1 MQNITEQRI
10 KKWKDKL
17 IDLSKRNR
25 LLNFKTTRVTTV
37 QVVNE
42 LPPEIFKKLVLE
54 IKTMQFLPAPDV
66 KPLPEESASVPAE
79 FNTYS
84 SAAIKEHHSDT
95 FLQTGLPA
103 DQLDKNLLKI
113 YSKASSVMEEQGYN
127 VLFLTIGCLDWTDA
141 SDPQVVL
148 KAPFILVPVELS
160 RKSVKSPFKL
170 DYTEEP
176 PIINP
181 ALIQKLQNDFRITV
195 NQLEEDF
202 EELDV
207 QKLFVD
213 LQNLTG
219 QFKDWRLTNEIYLSL
234 FSFDKF
240 LMYKDIE
247 KHAAH
252 LTNNPV
258 IKSICGDQTSRQAPA
273 QDFLC
278 NNETLRKNL
287 SPLKTFQVLDADSS
301 QQIAILAAKNNCSF
315 VIEGPPGTGKSQT
328 ISNIIS
334 ESLAAGKKVLF
345 VSEKMAAL
353 EVVKSRLEKSG
364 LGDFCLELHSKNTNK
379 AQVIKELAKT
389 LDLKKNPDHAND
401 DDLAKLELAGREL
414 DAYVNALHA
423 PFEKFAMS
431 PFQAFGFI
439 LSHRGIQDLKI
450 LFKDTRNWDK
460 DRFNL
465 ACDLLGEFSRN
476 LVETG
481 NPASHPWMG
490 SCLTELDYEKKLR
503 LTETLDALNEKPGVI
518 KEAADKLA
526 ESCLSN
532 GPLTLSAVDDTLDA
546 AGLILSFPGAPKPV
560 LENPKWNS
568 LAPETADVISIVK
581 EFESLKSQLSTKYNF
596 DIINLDITGVLERHS
611 LYYSSIVRFFRP
623 SFWRDRG
630 VIKKHLKSADYR
642 PDYEQLLKDLDALN
656 KASQLAGKIDA
667 FSTTGAELFG
677 TAWQGRNTSGA
688 AIDNFANW
696 MVKFRGHINRKTFKS
711 GPEIA
716 GAFAN
721 NALNI
726 TGIKSFA
733 DSLSVELS
741 AFKNNLNRLKES
753 AVIQNEET
761 VFGTKMP
768 AAPWDVLTGKIAAM
782 RNSLNLL
789 DAWARYQHSLKECT
803 RIGLDNFIAKVLSAS
818 VPNEKITDSFRCQ
831 FLRSW
836 LDMVYAAR
844 PELKN
849 FYGENFEALIDKFR
863 ELDRAQ
869 IELARIRLRHRL
881 SGRVDAS
888 IAPSANSELGILMR
902 ETRKSRRHMPIR
914 KLFEQIPGLITDL
927 KPCMMMSPL
936 TVAQF
941 LNPELYCFDIVIF
954 DEASQIP
961 PEDGVGSVIRG
972 RQLIIAGDSKQLPPT
987 SFFQREVLTSEDKD
1001 DDAIDALPEDLES
1014 ILDECAAGGFPRLM
1028 LKWHYRSRHESL
1040 IAFSNRNFYEDKLFT
1055 FPNAEEGS
1063 KELGV
1068 KMRFNPGTYYDRG
1081 GSGMNADE
1089 AREVAKAALEHF
1101 RNHPDLT
1108 LGVGTFSIRQ
1118 KESIEDEVEKLLRQD
1133 NSLEEFFARDKQEHF
1148 FVKNLESIQGD
1159 ERDVIFIS
1167 VGYAKDKQGKLS
1179 MNFGPINQEG
1189 GARRLN
1195 VLITRARKRVEI
1207 FSSIRGADFDLSKT
1221 ASPGVH
1227 LLKSYL
1233 DFAEMGKSVLIRE
1246 NKASRDEQS
1255 LFEES
1260 IAAAFAEKGIDCK
1273 RQIGYSDYKIDFALE
1288 DEKAPGK
1295 YLLGIECDGAGYG
1308 ACATVR
1314 DRDRLRPDV
1323 LRNMNWQI
1331 YKIWSA
1337 DWYRDPGRELEK
1349 LSAAID
1355 RAKRGE
1361 YTGNVKRPAGS
1372 GKFEIRYAKAAPS
1385 ARNAGAAKPYAVLP
1399 IRNEYV
1405 TEKFYEESN
1414 FGKVCEVFRKVVEYE
1429 GPIHADEAEK
1439 RLIKHWAIGSIRDRI
1454 REILDKAEAYCV
1466 RNGMVKKSGDFY
1478 WPIEMKA
1485 LQARDR
1491 AELSGSAKAI
1501 EMVAPEEIYEAAVV
1515 VLKTQYGMPAED
1527 LALQTAKLLGFDR
1540 ANGGAGSYI
1549 MDSIR
1554 ACAEKDGRV
1563 AEKNGRCIFTQKKK

>member
-37 QVVNE
+37 KVVNE
-42 LPPEIFKKLVLE
+42 LPPEIFKKLALE

-66 KPLPEESASVPAE
+66 SARPEESASVPAV
-79 FNTYS
+79 FNSYS
-84 SAAIKEHHSDT
+84 SADVKEQHSDT
-95 FLQTGLPA
+95 LLQTDLPA

-141 SDPQVVL
+141 SDPQSML

-181 ALIQKLQNDFRITV
+181 ALIQKLQNDYRITV

-213 LQNLTG
+213 LQKQTE

-247 KHAAH
+247 KYAVH
-252 LTNNPV
+252 LTNNRV
-258 IKSICGDQTSRQAPA
+258 IKSICGEQTSQQAPA

-278 NNETLRKNL
+278 NNENLRKNL
-287 SPLKTFQVLDADSS
+287 NPLQTFQVLDADSS
-301 QQIAILAAKNNCSF
+301 QQLAILAAKNNCSF

-353 EVVKSRLEKSG
+353 EVVKSRLEKTG

-379 AQVIKELAKT
+379 ARVIKELAKT
-389 LDLKKNPDHAND
+389 LELKKNPDHAND
-401 DDLAKLELAGREL
+401 DDLVKLEQDAREL
-414 DAYVNALHA
+414 DACVNALHA
-423 PFEKFAMS
+423 PFEKFLMS

-450 LFKDTRNWDK
+450 LFKDTQNWDK
-460 DRFNL
+460 ERFNL

-476 LVETG
+476 LAETG
-481 NPASHPWMG
+481 NPAAHPWLG
-490 SCLTELDYEKKLR
+490 SCLAEIDYEKKLR
-503 LTETLDALNEKPGVI
+503 LTETLEALNDKYGAI
-518 KEAADKLA
+518 KKSADSLA
-526 ESCLSN
+526 ESCICNRPS
-532 GPLTLSAVDDTLDA
+532 TLSAIDDSLEA
-546 AGLILSFPGAPKPV
+546 AGLVLSFPNAPRPV

-568 LAPETADVISIVK
+568 LAPETADIISVVK
-581 EFESLKSQLSTKYNF
+581 EFESLKSRLSANYNL
-596 DIINLDITGVLERHS
+596 DIINLDTAGMLERHS
-611 LYYSSIVRFFRP
+611 LYYASIVRFFRL
-623 SFWRDRG
+623 SFWKDRG
-630 VIKKHLKSADYR
+630 IIKKHIKSADYK
-642 PDYEQLLKDLDALN
+642 PDYEQLLKDLQALN
-656 KASQLAGKIDA
+656 QAAQLAGKIDA
-667 FSTTGAELFG
+667 FSTAGAELFG
-677 TAWQGRNTSGA
+677 SAWQGRNTSGIT
-688 AIDNFANW
+688 IDNFTGW
-696 MVKFRGHINRKTFKS
+696 MLKFRAHVSRKSFRSAAEIIDAFINNTLDT
-711 GPEIA
+711 A
-716 GAFAN
+716 
-721 NALNI
+721 
-726 TGIKSFA
+726 GIKSSA
-733 DSLSVELS
+733 DSFSAELS

-761 VFGTKMP
+761 AFGAKMP
-768 AAPWDVLTGKIAAM
+768 ATAWDSLTGKIVAM
-782 RNSLNLL
+782 KNSMNLL
-789 DAWARYQHSLKECT
+789 DAWARYQHSLKECA
-803 RIGLDNFIAKVLSAS
+803 RIGLENFITKILSAS

-836 LDMVYAAR
+836 LDMVFAIR
-844 PELKN
+844 PALKN
-849 FYGENFEALIDKFR
+849 FYGENFEALIDRFR

-881 SGRVDAS
+881 SGKVDAS

-902 ETRKSRRHMPIR
+902 EARKSRRHMPIR
-914 KLFEQIPGLITDL
+914 KLFEQIPCLITDL

-1001 DDAIDALPEDLES
+1001 DDSVDALPEDLES

-1081 GSGMNADE
+1081 GSGMNSDE
-1089 AREVAKAALEHF
+1089 AREAAKAAFEHF
-1101 RNHPDLT
+1101 KSHPDLT

-1118 KESIEDEVEKLLRQD
+1118 KEAIEDEIEKLLRQD
-1133 NSLEEFFARDKQEHF
+1133 NSMEEFFAKDKPEHF

-1233 DFAEMGKSVLIRE
+1233 DFAEMGKSVLMRE
-1246 NKASRDEQS
+1246 EKSSQDEQS

-1260 IAAAFAEKGIDCK
+1260 IAAALTEKGISYK

-1288 DEKAPGK
+1288 DEKEPGR

-1314 DRDRLRPDV
+1314 DRDRLRPEV
-1323 LRNMNWQI
+1323 LGNMNWQL
-1331 YKIWSA
+1331 YKIWA
-1337 DWYRDPGRELEK
+1337 TDWYRDPGRELEK
-1349 LSAAID
+1349 LCAAID
-1355 RAKRGE
+1355 KAKRGE
-1361 YTGNVKRPAGS
+1361 YAGS
-1372 GKFEIRYAKAAPS
+1372 MKKPTGGKFEIRYGKAIAP
-1385 ARNAGAAKPYAVLP
+1385 ARNAGAVKPYAIMP
-1399 IRNEYV
+1399 IKSEYV

-1414 FGKVCEVFRKVVEYE
+1414 FNKVCEVFRKVVEYE

-1439 RLIKHWAIGSIRDRI
+1439 RLIKHWGIGSIRDRI
-1454 REILDKAEAYCV
+1454 REILDKVEAYCA

-1478 WPIEMKA
+1478 WLTELKA
-1485 LQARDR
+1485 PQVRDR

-1501 EMVAPEEIYEAAVV
+1501 EMVAPEEIYEAAVI

-1527 LALQTAKLLGFDR
+1527 LALQTAKILGFDR
-1540 ANGGAGSYI
+1540 ANGDAGSYI
-1549 MDSIR
+1549 MESIR
-1554 ACAEKDGRV
+1554 ANAQKDGRV
-1563 AEKNGRCIFTQKKK
+1563 AEKNGRCMAQA